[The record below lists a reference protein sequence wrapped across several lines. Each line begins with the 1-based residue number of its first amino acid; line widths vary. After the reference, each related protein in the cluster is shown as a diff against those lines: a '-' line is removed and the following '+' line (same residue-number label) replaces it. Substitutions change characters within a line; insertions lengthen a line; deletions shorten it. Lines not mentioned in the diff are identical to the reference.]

1 MKNFKTKLFAAAMAA
16 PLAMSGMSVFATEG
30 ETTVTTATTAVIK
43 KELTVPNGVTTPK
56 ATFKFNVTAK
66 KVNSDE
72 ATSTNMPIIG
82 EKKVEYS
89 ANDTAPDSTTGNT
102 KVITKSTGDI
112 FENVTFE
119 HAGVYVYEVSEQAN
133 TYITA
138 TNETMAYDV
147 DTYTLNVYVTE
158 ENGSYAIKSITY
170 GDNKEDK
177 VTADSIAFQNTYTK
191 KTSTIVDPEDP
202 NFDGMV
208 IKNTVT
214 GDLGDKTRDF
224 SYVVTVTSNGVKPD
238 GATLTK
244 YNAKGQAQAT
254 TTDSPMTLKHGE
266 YIVAA
271 GYPVGS
277 TYVAYQ
283 SHDAPGYNVAA
294 TYEGTPGSAS
304 AVDKNGNATTA
315 STAGFSGII
324 TDKEDAITVTNT
336 KTGDVNTGNI
346 INNMP
351 FLGLI
356 AVALGG
362 FIAYIALKRRQNA

>member
-30 ETTVTTATTAVIK
+30 ETTATTATTAVIK

-72 ATSTNMPIIG
+72 ATPTNMPTIR

-133 TYITA
+133 TYTTA

-147 DTYTLNVYVTE
+147 DKYTLNVYVTE

-170 GDNKEDK
+170 GDNNEDK
-177 VTADSIAFQNTYTK
+177 VTADSIAFQNTYK
-191 KTSTIVDPEDP
+191 KDVD
-202 NFDGMV
+202 NC
-208 IKNTVT
+208 
-214 GDLGDKTRDF
+214 
-224 SYVVTVTSNGVKPD
+224 
-238 GATLTK
+238 
-244 YNAKGQAQAT
+244 
-254 TTDSPMTLKHGE
+254 
-266 YIVAA
+266 
-271 GYPVGS
+271 
-277 TYVAYQ
+277 
-283 SHDAPGYNVAA
+283 
-294 TYEGTPGSAS
+294 
-304 AVDKNGNATTA
+304 
-315 STAGFSGII
+315 
-324 TDKEDAITVTNT
+324 
-336 KTGDVNTGNI
+336 
-346 INNMP
+346 
-351 FLGLI
+351 
-356 AVALGG
+356 
-362 FIAYIALKRRQNA
+362 